1 MTTLCVK
8 CQLGRGAAEGVEGKS
23 REKNFSA
30 STAFAASE
38 GWKAS
43 QNT

>member
-1 MTTLCVK
+1 MCEVR
-8 CQLGRGAAEGVEGKS
+8 QLGLGAAEGVAGKS
-23 REKNFSA
+23 IEKNFSA
-30 STAFAASE
+30 STAFAASD